1 MASPATAHPFEPC
14 GPRSFMLKMLTD
26 KYSEIPVGWGMT
38 ENGSV
43 IVELARADDGSFSV
57 FVTWANGK
65 SCMLVSGTGWQDN
78 PLPVN
83 APKPVSGGG
92 I

>member
-1 MASPATAHPFEPC
+1 
-14 GPRSFMLKMLTD
+14 MLKMLTD
-26 KYSEIPVGWGMT
+26 KYSEAPVGWGMA

-57 FVTWANGK
+57 FVTWANGR
-65 SCMLVSGTGWQDN
+65 SCMLVSGTDWQDS
-78 PLPVN
+78 PLPVDT
-83 APKPVSGGG
+83 PKPVSDSG